1 MRIFNCLY
9 YVPANVIK
17 IKKKL
22 KNNALSNMDYHG
34 TVM

>member
-1 MRIFNCLY
+1 MRIFNCL

-22 KNNALSNMDYHG
+22 KINALSNIDSHV